1 MSINKE
7 KLIEMYVDRV
17 VDNMDVGDLMNFVM
31 ETLTNTYS
39 EYSLDEMVTEIED
52 SYPDILEDLSDA
64 DEEELIAE
72 LNDNWL
78 SRSIRYHMTVG

>member
-72 LNDNWL
+72 LNDN
-78 SRSIRYHMTVG
+78 